1 MKNRFWIFMLGI
13 TILSLLFSVIFG
25 SEIPWGNIKATCFSW
40 PLAKVILYDI
50 SVGVFSSMVL
60 VWCIDRIQLN
70 MSEKEESKRRL
81 IFYNKISPLL
91 EEYYNFYL
99 FLYIATRNT
108 PVSPTSA
115 VLKSLYQCKDELLKQ
130 VYDTE
135 PFYKDGY
142 YGDSV
147 KWDLHM
153 NFMQQHSDDP
163 DAMKS
168 TMEMS
173 TSLPWY
179 HCWNI
184 EATKIYNGLS
194 QVEKDFPTFIP
205 NDLLEQ
211 IDNLL
216 SLVQTQTNIVS
227 FVEMRSLTP
236 CIKEKVGIPMLP
248 TKMFVD
254 AYKLDETLRV
264 LDVIMAYIEND
275 SSIKLRERNLE
286 FFNNRNT
293 SPILG
298 QACDK
303 IPAKE
308 NANQQGKLFMKKIKN
323 NENNKKRVSKAKHI
337 FNAIFTN
344 RPFQLS
350 ILCIGFFLISP
361 VVNWAIKTDAFIF
374 PNFLGFV
381 TSENESS
388 WIGFFGAIIGGV
400 ITLIGVAWTIKDQN
414 KKRAEDIKDMS
425 RPIIVSTKCDYEKLK
440 NIMNDTSG
448 TKVIECILPIK
459 NAGKGIL
466 YNPALYN
473 IDCKIDDVVIE
484 SVNPNIPILSHL
496 DVNDSAQ
503 YDILTLLSPEILTI
517 LYDRL
522 KGRGNTLTMKMY
534 LYVGGNDMYG
544 RTTIT
549 ELRYCLDITFDS
561 AQKIDLGLPMGNL
574 TSRVL
579 FEKKEI
585 ERVLKNRNYKYSL

>member
-1 MKNRFWIFMLGI
+1 MKNKFWIFMLGI

-227 FVEMRSLTP
+227 FVEMRSLKP

-254 AYKLDETLRV
+254 AYKIDETLRV

-308 NANQQGKLFMKKIKN
+308 NANQQGKL
-323 NENNKKRVSKAKHI
+323 S
-337 FNAIFTN
+337 
-344 RPFQLS
+344 
-350 ILCIGFFLISP
+350 
-361 VVNWAIKTDAFIF
+361 
-374 PNFLGFV
+374 
-381 TSENESS
+381 
-388 WIGFFGAIIGGV
+388 
-400 ITLIGVAWTIKDQN
+400 
-414 KKRAEDIKDMS
+414 
-425 RPIIVSTKCDYEKLK
+425 LK
-440 NIMNDTSG
+440 
-448 TKVIECILPIK
+448 
-459 NAGKGIL
+459 
-466 YNPALYN
+466 
-473 IDCKIDDVVIE
+473 
-484 SVNPNIPILSHL
+484 
-496 DVNDSAQ
+496 
-503 YDILTLLSPEILTI
+503 
-517 LYDRL
+517 
-522 KGRGNTLTMKMY
+522 
-534 LYVGGNDMYG
+534 
-544 RTTIT
+544 
-549 ELRYCLDITFDS
+549 
-561 AQKIDLGLPMGNL
+561 
-574 TSRVL
+574 
-579 FEKKEI
+579 
-585 ERVLKNRNYKYSL
+585 